1 MLCKICNTETKYSW
15 CQDCFILYKRMKKYG
30 YEYRFLPKEID
41 EYKPT
46 SKDMRFII
54 IKKNI

>member
-1 MLCKICNTETKYSW
+1 
-15 CQDCFILYKRMKKYG
+15 MKKYG
-30 YEYRFLPKEID
+30 YEYRFLPKEVD